1 MQFLDAIG
9 LASFWNKIKNWVNAS
24 FFSKRGGEITPEQGL
39 NYTINGEH
47 LSVTK
52 SGNGNETIDIF
63 EVDKNGMKAISIVKT
78 GGTATQVLMADGSV
92 RTLNADNGIAGLDS
106 NGNIPLDQLGN
117 LDTTV
122 AEVVTALPTS
132 NIKRHIYLVKD
143 SDTANN
149 KYAEYVYTGDISAAY
164 DSTKWEKLGDF
175 RATVDLADYAKK
187 SETVDFSE
195 IRLDLHPLDEAPQI
209 NQQVIQ
215 FVNFN
220 GDIKEVVV
228 NDATSNMAGF
238 MSVRDKNKLDWFDI
252 SNINIRSLDVGKLL
266 TVSGVIPIMITY
278 DTDFL
283 QVSFNTVA
291 GNPISFTLPAA
302 GERAGLMT
310 AADKTKLNGIAAN
323 ANNYSLPLAANGTRG
338 GIQVGYEAN
347 GRNYPVQLS
356 GEKAYVNVPWTDTN
370 TTYDLS
376 PYAKTADVNTALA
389 KKVDVV
395 SGKGLSTEDFTA
407 ALKTKLNGIATG
419 ATADSAIPISVIDAL
434 N

>member
-9 LASFWNKIKNWVNAS
+9 LAYFWEKIKGWANS
-24 FFSKRGGEITPEQGL
+24 CFFSKEGGEINPGEGL
-39 NYTINGEH
+39 SYVINGEH
-47 LSVTK
+47 LGITTRGSE
-52 SGNGNETIDIF
+52 NETINIF
-63 EVDKNGMKAISIVKT
+63 DVDENGMEVISIKKS

-92 RTLNADNGIAGLDS
+92 RTLNTSYGIAGLDA
-106 NGNIPLDQLGN
+106 NGNVPLANLGN

-143 SDTANN
+143 SDTTNN

-187 SETVDFSE
+187 SEAIHEVILGIHENTINLGINYVNGDQKELILPAVTVDHCGLMSPSDKTKLNLLDTLKVKTKVDVSALFIASE
-195 IRLDLHPLDEAPQI
+195 PIALNRYNDRL
-209 NQQVIQ
+209 
-215 FVNFN
+215 
-220 GDIKEVVV
+220 EVVFKTV
-228 NDATSNMAGF
+228 G
-238 MSVRDKNKLDWFDI
+238 
-252 SNINIRSLDVGKLL
+252 INS
-266 TVSGVIPIMITY
+266 P
-278 DTDFL
+278 
-283 QVSFNTVA
+283 A
-291 GNPISFTLPAA
+291 FTLPAA
-302 GERAGLMT
+302 GDYSAGLMSFP
-310 AADKTKLNGIAAN
+310 DKTKLDGIAPN

-338 GIQVGYEAN
+338 GIQVGYAAN

-376 PYAKTADVNTALA
+376 PYAKTADVNAALS

-419 ATADSAIPISVIDAL
+419 ATADSAIPTSVIDAL

>member
-9 LASFWNKIKNWVNAS
+9 LASFWKKIKDWANS
-24 FFSKRGGEITPEQGL
+24 CFFSKEGGEINPKSGL
-39 NYTINGEH
+39 QYMINGEH
-47 LSVTK
+47 LGITK
-52 SGNGNETIDIF
+52 SGNENETIDIF
-63 EVDKNGMKAISIVKT
+63 DVDENGMEAISIVKT

-92 RTLNADNGIAGLDS
+92 KEVGGKSGIAGLDT
-106 NGNIPLDQLGN
+106 NGNVPLANLGN

-149 KYAEYVYTGDISAAY
+149 KYEEYVYTGDISAAY

-187 SETVDFSE
+187 SETVNLSE
-195 IRLDLHPLDEAPQI
+195 IKVIQNVLDSTPQG
-209 NQQVIQ
+209 QVLKQVIR
-215 FVNFN
+215 FSA
-220 GDIKEVVV
+220 IKGGTRVEIALE
-228 NDATSNMAGF
+228 DATSNMAGL
-238 MSVRDKNKLDWFDI
+238 MSIRDKNKLD
-252 SNINIRSLDVGKLL
+252 R
-266 TVSGVIPIMITY
+266 
-278 DTDFL
+278 
-283 QVSFNTVA
+283 
-291 GNPISFTLPAA
+291 
-302 GERAGLMT
+302 
-310 AADKTKLNGIAAN
+310 IAEG

-338 GIQVGYEAN
+338 GIQVGYTAN

-376 PYAKTADVNTALA
+376 PYAKTADVNTALSR
-389 KKVDVV
+389 KVDVV
-395 SGKGLSTEDFTA
+395 SGKGLSTEDFTS
-407 ALKTKLNGIATG
+407 ALKTKLNGIANG
-419 ATADSAIPISVIDAL
+419 ATADSAIPTSVIDGL

>member
-9 LASFWNKIKNWVNAS
+9 LASFWEKIKDWAKKNFLS
-24 FFSKRGGEITPEQGL
+24 LEGGQISG
-39 NYTINGEH
+39 
-47 LSVTK
+47 SVTIDNNEDTGLTIYDGSSD
-52 SGNGNETIDIF
+52 SGFTLTLSPTIITMFRDEEDSEGYSSVVKDLEIDRGK
-63 EVDKNGMKAISIVKT
+63 VKAKAFIMM
-78 GGTATQVLMADGSV
+78 GGTPTQALIADGSV
-92 RTLNADNGIAGLDS
+92 KEIGSANGIAGLDA
-106 NGNIPLDQLGN
+106 NGNVPLANLGN

-122 AEVVTALPTS
+122 AEVVTELPTS

-187 SETVDFSE
+187 NEVVG
-195 IRLDLHPLDEAPQI
+195 LDGIELEKIPQG
-209 NQQVIQ
+209 QSTKQVIT
-215 FVNFN
+215 FSNIN
-220 GDIKEVVV
+220 KG
-228 NDATSNMAGF
+228 DATSVTFENATTSMAGF
-238 MSVRDKNKLDWFDI
+238 MSASDKNKLD
-252 SNINIRSLDVGKLL
+252 
-266 TVSGVIPIMITY
+266 
-278 DTDFL
+278 
-283 QVSFNTVA
+283 
-291 GNPISFTLPAA
+291 
-302 GERAGLMT
+302 
-310 AADKTKLNGIAAN
+310 GIAPN

-338 GIQVGYEAN
+338 GIQVGYAAN

-376 PYAKTADVNTALA
+376 PYAKTADVNTALS

-395 SGKGLSTEDFTA
+395 SGKGLSTEDFTTA
-407 ALKTKLNGIATG
+407 YKSKLDGISSG
-419 ATADSAIPISVIDAL
+419 ATADSAIPTSVIDAL

>member
-9 LASFWNKIKNWVNAS
+9 LASFWEKIKNWVNINYLS
-24 FFSKRGGEITPEQGL
+24 LKGG
-39 NYTINGEH
+39 TINGNINI
-47 LSVTK
+47 
-52 SGNGNETIDIF
+52 SGNVSALQFKKT
-63 EVDKNGMKAISIVKT
+63 NGTS
-78 GGTATQVLMADGSV
+78 TQVLIADGSV
-92 RTLNADNGIAGLDS
+92 KGIGSANGIAGLDT
-106 NGNIPLDQLGN
+106 NGNVPLANLGN

-187 SETVDFSE
+187 SETVDLST
-195 IRLDLHPLDEAPQI
+195 IRVEENVFTITPQG
-209 NQQVIQ
+209 QLLKQVIL
-215 FVNFN
+215 FSNFN
-220 GDIKEVVV
+220 DKNTKEVVFK
-228 NDATSNMAGF
+228 DATSNMAGF
-238 MSVRDKNKLDWFDI
+238 MSIYDKNKLDRI
-252 SNINIRSLDVGKLL
+252 
-266 TVSGVIPIMITY
+266 
-278 DTDFL
+278 
-283 QVSFNTVA
+283 
-291 GNPISFTLPAA
+291 
-302 GERAGLMT
+302 
-310 AADKTKLNGIAAN
+310 ADG

-338 GIQVGYEAN
+338 GIQVGYAAN

-376 PYAKTADVNTALA
+376 PYAKTADVNAALA